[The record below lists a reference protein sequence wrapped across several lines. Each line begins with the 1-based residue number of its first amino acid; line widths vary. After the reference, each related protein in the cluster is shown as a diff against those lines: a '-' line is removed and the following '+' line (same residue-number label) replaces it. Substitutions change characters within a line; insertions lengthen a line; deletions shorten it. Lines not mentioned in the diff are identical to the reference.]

1 MSSFLSKLQP
11 VFGVGGKDDVAGDT
25 VRPTP
30 AIGSLLVGKRLR
42 LLGGLFA
49 LFLLIILIA
58 TTISTRQAR
67 HSAAYLE
74 IVGRMQMHGQ
84 RLAKASQ
91 QTAQGNLSS
100 FVQ

>member
-30 AIGSLLVGKRLR
+30 AIGSLLVGKRPR

-49 LFLLIILIA
+49 LFLLI
-58 TTISTRQAR
+58 
-67 HSAAYLE
+67 YL
-74 IVGRMQMHGQ
+74 VVRLGRFLTCQYSVPRIFYVHFNEP
-84 RLAKASQ
+84 K
-91 QTAQGNLSS
+91 
-100 FVQ
+100 